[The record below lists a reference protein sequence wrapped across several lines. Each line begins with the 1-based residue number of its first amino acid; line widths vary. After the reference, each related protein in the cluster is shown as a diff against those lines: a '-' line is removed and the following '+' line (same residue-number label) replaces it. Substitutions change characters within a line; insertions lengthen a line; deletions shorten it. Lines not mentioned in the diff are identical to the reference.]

1 MNKTVK
7 EQEIVFGVHPIIEL
21 LKAKRRF
28 IQAIYTTK
36 DKPKSWDK
44 ILQLLSKNTQ
54 IQYVPRAVL
63 DRLAQTTDH
72 QGIVAYANKFQ
83 FRSKPFDPSKHKFLI
98 LLDGIQDPRNLGA
111 IIRSAYCVGAD
122 GVIISQKNSSY
133 LTPSALK
140 ASSGLAEYMEIQLT
154 PTALV
159 SILELKKSGYSI
171 YLTTF
176 DGENASK
183 IQYKEPL
190 CLVIGSEGKG
200 VSSDTLKSGNK
211 ITIPQVKSDISYNAS
226 VAAGILLFLI
236 AEQLQSFKKIF

>member
-1 MNKTVK
+1 MK

-36 DKPKSWDK
+36 DKPKAWDK
-44 ILQLLSKNTQ
+44 ISQLLSKNTQ

-63 DRLAQTTDH
+63 DRLAQTNDH
-72 QGIVAYANKFQ
+72 QGIVAYAGKFQ
-83 FRSKPFDPSKHKFLI
+83 FRNKPFDPNKHKFLI

-140 ASSGLAEYMEIQLT
+140 ASSGLAEHMEIKLS
-154 PTALV
+154 PTTLV
-159 SILELKKSGYSI
+159 AISELKKSGYSI
-171 YLTTF
+171 YLATF
-176 DGENASK
+176 DGESASSVK
-183 IQYKEPL
+183 YQEPL

-200 VSSDTLKSGNK
+200 VSSDILKLGNK
-211 ITIPQVKSDISYNAS
+211 ITIPQIKSDISYNAS

-236 AEQLQSFKKIF
+236 AEQIKFFKKNF